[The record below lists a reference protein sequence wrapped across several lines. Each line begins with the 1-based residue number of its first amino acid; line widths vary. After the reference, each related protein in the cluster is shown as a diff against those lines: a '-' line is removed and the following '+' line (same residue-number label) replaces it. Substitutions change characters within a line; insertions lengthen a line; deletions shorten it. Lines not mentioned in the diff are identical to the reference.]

1 MKNNNYLQQFL
12 FKYYTLFH
20 SLVRSFV
27 RSFVRSLVRS
37 LVRSFVRSFVFIMNS
52 TIAHDILEKSAKSG
66 LSGAGAMTIQVSSLM
81 WLRTTM
87 NYQYKFGG
95 KMLPTIQHLYKEGG
109 VPRFYRGIVPALMV
123 GPLSRFG
130 DTAANSVALNYFK
143 DNKNIN
149 VPLFLQTG
157 SASIMAGLWRFLTI
171 PIDTWKT
178 AKQVHGSNGAAF
190 LSERFRT
197 QGVAGFYQGA
207 LAASTSTAVG
217 HYPWFLTFN
226 YANAHIPQIKY
237 KDDPVLALSRN
248 AVIGFS
254 ATLVSDTVSNSV
266 RVVKTYKQ
274 THASSITYSNVIKS
288 ILDADGI
295 HGLLFR
301 GLKTKIITNGIQG
314 VVFSVFY
321 KLFTENS

>member
-1 MKNNNYLQQFL
+1 
-12 FKYYTLFH
+12 
-20 SLVRSFV
+20 
-27 RSFVRSLVRS
+27 
-37 LVRSFVRSFVFIMNS
+37 MNS
-52 TIAHDILEKSAKSG
+52 TNAHDILEKSVKSG

-143 DNKNIN
+143 DSKNVS

-226 YANAHIPQIKY
+226 YANAHVPQVKY
-237 KDDPVLALSRN
+237 KDDPALALSRN
-248 AVIGFS
+248 AAIGFS

-274 THASSITYSNVIKS
+274 THTSSITYSNVIKN
-288 ILDADGI
+288 ILDSDGI

-321 KLFTENS
+321 KLFTENA

>member
-1 MKNNNYLQQFL
+1 MTSGSSVTNFQY
-12 FKYYTLFH
+12 
-20 SLVRSFV
+20 
-27 RSFVRSLVRS
+27 
-37 LVRSFVRSFVFIMNS
+37 
-52 TIAHDILEKSAKSG
+52 ILEKSVKNG

-130 DTAANSVALNYFK
+130 DTAANSIALYYFK
-143 DNKNIN
+143 DLKENKN

-157 SASIMAGLWRFLTI
+157 SASLMAGMWRFLTI

-178 AKQVHGSNGAAF
+178 AKQVHGSKGAAF
-190 LSERFRT
+190 LSDKFRT

-226 YANAHIPQIKY
+226 YANAHFPQIKY
-237 KDDPVLALSRN
+237 KDDPLLALSRN
-248 AVIGFS
+248 AAIGFS

-274 THASSITYSNVIKS
+274 THVSNITYKKVITN
-288 ILDADGI
+288 ILETDGVG
-295 HGLLFR
+295 GLFFR
-301 GLKTKIITNGIQG
+301 GLKTKIVTNGLQG
-314 VVFSVFY
+314 IVFSVFY
-321 KLFTENS
+321 KLFTENV

>member
-1 MKNNNYLQQFL
+1 MTTSGGNVTHFQY
-12 FKYYTLFH
+12 
-20 SLVRSFV
+20 
-27 RSFVRSLVRS
+27 
-37 LVRSFVRSFVFIMNS
+37 
-52 TIAHDILEKSAKSG
+52 ILEKSIKNG

-109 VPRFYRGIVPALMV
+109 IPRFYRGIVPALMV

-130 DTAANSVALNYFK
+130 DTAANSLALHYFNFK
-143 DNKNIN
+143 DNKNDKNVN

-157 SASIMAGLWRFLTI
+157 SASLMAGLWRFLTI

-178 AKQVHGSNGAAF
+178 AKQVHGSKGAAF
-190 LSERFRT
+190 LSDKFRT

-226 YANAHIPQIKY
+226 YANAHFPQVKY
-237 KDDPVLALSRN
+237 KDDPLLALTRN
-248 AVIGFS
+248 AAIGFS

-266 RVVKTYKQ
+266 RVIKTYKQ
-274 THASSITYSNVIKS
+274 THASSITYKKVITN
-288 ILDADGI
+288 ILETDGAG
-295 HGLLFR
+295 GLFFR
-301 GLKTKIITNGIQG
+301 GLKTKIVTNGLQG
-314 VVFSVFY
+314 IVFSVFY
-321 KLFTENS
+321 KLFTENV

>member
-1 MKNNNYLQQFL
+1 
-12 FKYYTLFH
+12 
-20 SLVRSFV
+20 
-27 RSFVRSLVRS
+27 
-37 LVRSFVRSFVFIMNS
+37 
-52 TIAHDILEKSAKSG
+52 
-66 LSGAGAMTIQVSSLM
+66 
-81 WLRTTM
+81 M

-178 AKQVHGSNGAAF
+178 AKQVHGSKGAAF

-197 QGVAGFYQGA
+197 QGMAGFYQGA

-301 GLKTKIITNGIQG
+301 GLKTKIVTNGIQG

-321 KLFTENS
+321 KLFTENV

>member
-1 MKNNNYLQQFL
+1 MTNPNDITNFQ
-12 FKYYTLFH
+12 
-20 SLVRSFV
+20 R
-27 RSFVRSLVRS
+27 
-37 LVRSFVRSFVFIMNS
+37 
-52 TIAHDILEKSAKSG
+52 ILEKSVKSG

-109 VPRFYRGIVPALMV
+109 IPRFYRGIIPALMV

-130 DTAANSVALNYFK
+130 DTAANSLALHYFK
-143 DNKNIN
+143 HEDNNNDKNNKNVHAHVR

-157 SASIMAGLWRFLTI
+157 SASIMAGLWRFITI

-178 AKQVHGSNGAAF
+178 AKQVHGSKGTAF
-190 LSERFRT
+190 LSEKFRT
-197 QGVAGFYQGA
+197 QGIPGFYQGA

-226 YANAHIPQIKY
+226 YANAHFPQVKY
-237 KDDPVLALSRN
+237 KDDPLLALSRN
-248 AVIGFS
+248 AAIGFS

-274 THASSITYSNVIKS
+274 THASSITYRKVITN
-288 ILDADGI
+288 ILETDGAS
-295 HGLLFR
+295 GLFFR
-301 GLKTKIITNGIQG
+301 GLKTKIVTNGLQG
-314 VVFSVFY
+314 IVFSVFY
-321 KLFTENS
+321 KFFTESI

>member
-1 MKNNNYLQQFL
+1 
-12 FKYYTLFH
+12 
-20 SLVRSFV
+20 
-27 RSFVRSLVRS
+27 
-37 LVRSFVRSFVFIMNS
+37 MNS
-52 TIAHDILEKSAKSG
+52 TNVHDILEKSVKSG

-109 VPRFYRGIVPALMV
+109 IPRFYRGIVPALMV
-123 GPLSRFG
+123 GPISRFG

-143 DNKNIN
+143 DNKN

-157 SASIMAGLWRFLTI
+157 SASLMAGLWRFLTI

-178 AKQVHGSNGAAF
+178 AKQVHGSKGNAF

-207 LAASTSTAVG
+207 LAASTSTAIG

-237 KDDPVLALSRN
+237 KDDPALALSRN
-248 AVIGFS
+248 AIIGFS
-254 ATLVSDTVSNSV
+254 ATMVSDTVSNSV

-274 THASSITYSNVIKS
+274 THTSSITYKKVVTN
-288 ILDADGI
+288 ILESDGI
-295 HGLLFR
+295 GGLFFR
-301 GLKTKIITNGIQG
+301 GLKTKIVTNGIQG
-314 VVFSVFY
+314 IIFSVFY
-321 KLFTENS
+321 KLFTEHS

>member
-1 MKNNNYLQQFL
+1 
-12 FKYYTLFH
+12 
-20 SLVRSFV
+20 
-27 RSFVRSLVRS
+27 
-37 LVRSFVRSFVFIMNS
+37 MNS
-52 TIAHDILEKSAKSG
+52 INAHDILEESVKSG
-66 LSGAGAMTIQVSSLM
+66 LSGAGAMTVQVSSLM

-143 DNKNIN
+143 DNKN

-157 SASIMAGLWRFLTI
+157 SASIMAGLWRFITI

-178 AKQVHGSNGAAF
+178 AKQVHGSK
-190 LSERFRT
+190 
-197 QGVAGFYQGA
+197 V
-207 LAASTSTAVG
+207 VG

-237 KDDPVLALSRN
+237 KDDPLLALSRN
-248 AVIGFS
+248 ALIGFS

-274 THASSITYSNVIKS
+274 THASSITYKHVIKN

-295 HGLLFR
+295 HGLFFR

-314 VVFSVFY
+314 IVFSVFY

>member
-1 MKNNNYLQQFL
+1 MIPTNNIN
-12 FKYYTLFH
+12 
-20 SLVRSFV
+20 
-27 RSFVRSLVRS
+27 
-37 LVRSFVRSFVFIMNS
+37 
-52 TIAHDILEKSAKSG
+52 HDILEKSVKSG
-66 LSGAGAMTIQVSSLM
+66 LSGAGAMTVQVFSLM

-95 KMLPTIQHLYKEGG
+95 KMLPTIQHMYKEGG

-130 DTAANSVALNYFK
+130 DTAANAFALNYFK
-143 DNKNIN
+143 DNKN

-157 SASIMAGLWRFLTI
+157 SASLIAVLWRFLTI

-178 AKQVHGSNGAAF
+178 AKQVHGSKGAAF
-190 LSERFRT
+190 LSERFRA

-207 LAASTSTAVG
+207 LAASTSTVVG

-226 YANAHIPQIKY
+226 YANAHIPQVKY
-237 KDDPVLALSRN
+237 KDNPALALSRN
-248 AVIGFS
+248 ALIGFS

-274 THASSITYSNVIKS
+274 THTSSITYKNVIKN
-288 ILDADGI
+288 IVDADGI
-295 HGLLFR
+295 NGLLFR
-301 GLKTKIITNGIQG
+301 GLKTKIVTNGLQG
-314 VVFSVFY
+314 VMFSVFY
-321 KLFTENS
+321 KLFTENV